1 MQIPDVV
8 YQLLIA
14 ILYKNIIIIIMFMYE
29 HFFSWMI
36 MLFNF
41 SGQSYSAGYEKRG

>member
-1 MQIPDVV
+1 V

-14 ILYKNIIIIIMFMYE
+14 ILYKNIIIMFMYE
-29 HFFSWMI
+29 YFFSWMI